1 MREPYINNL
10 IDNNVNDVFIQMQYN
25 TFVNDNEI
33 IYKKNE
39 YSYEEFKIKK
49 ISDNKYLCSVPIKG
63 GVQYATSFNC
73 LNNANSYILN
83 HLDHF
88 HETV

>member
-33 IYKKNE
+33 IYKKYE
-39 YSYEEFKIKK
+39 YSYEEFKIMIQNLSKSPAPGPPGK
-49 ISDNKYLCSVPIKG
+49 M
-63 GVQYATSFNC
+63 
-73 LNNANSYILN
+73 
-83 HLDHF
+83 
-88 HETV
+88 

>member
-49 ISDNKYLCSVPIKG
+49 LSDNKYLCSVPIKG
-63 GVQYATSFNC
+63 GVQYETSFNC
-73 LNNANSYILN
+73 LSNANSYILN